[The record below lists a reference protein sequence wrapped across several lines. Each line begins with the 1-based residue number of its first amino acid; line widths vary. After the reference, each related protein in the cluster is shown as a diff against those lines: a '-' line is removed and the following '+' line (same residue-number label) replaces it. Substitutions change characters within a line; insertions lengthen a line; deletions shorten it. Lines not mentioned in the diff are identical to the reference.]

1 VSYIKILMTFNTWR
15 NNVDKLN
22 LFFSPRAC
30 SLACHIA
37 LEESDLVYNSI
48 STKIRVNEHKAD
60 TYKALNPWGKIPI
73 LTFNKEVLTE
83 TPAILAYIA
92 DLSSKDLIPKKNLL
106 ARARAHEW
114 LNFLSS
120 TVHIAFRPL
129 FRPNV
134 LLDREELHPELKKTG
149 IPNLR
154 KTLLEVERRLGGKK
168 WALGDTYSI
177 CDPYLLVF
185 HIWSQRDDIIEHVAD
200 MPNWMA
206 HRKRIEARE
215 ATKRVFTTEGINAQN
230 ITDK

>member
-1 VSYIKILMTFNTWR
+1 MLKKKLLIAYNTGR

-22 LFFSPRAC
+22 LYFSPRAC

-37 LEESDLVYNSI
+37 LEESGLDYIST
-48 STKIRVNEHKAD
+48 STKIRMDEHKTVSYQAI
-60 TYKALNPWGKIPI
+60 NPWGKIPI
-73 LTFNKEVLTE
+73 LSFNGEVLTE
-83 TPAILAYIA
+83 THAILSYIA
-92 DLSSKDLIPKKNLL
+92 DLSSINLIPQNLL

-129 FRPNV
+129 FRPNL
-134 LLDREELHPELKKTG
+134 LLDREELHPELRKKG
-149 IPNLR
+149 IPNLK
-154 KTLLEVERRLGGKK
+154 KTLLEIERRLTGKK

-185 HIWSQRDDIIEHVAD
+185 HIWSQRDDIIEYVAD

-215 ATKRVFTTEGINAQN
+215 ATKKVYLKEGINAQN

>member
-1 VSYIKILMTFNTWR
+1 M
-15 NNVDKLN
+15 
-22 LFFSPRAC
+22 
-30 SLACHIA
+30 
-37 LEESDLVYNSI
+37 
-48 STKIRVNEHKAD
+48 NEHKEVAFQ
-60 TYKALNPWGKIPI
+60 TKNPWGKIPM
-73 LTFNKEVLTE
+73 LLVDDEVLTE
-83 TPAILAYIA
+83 THAILSYVA
-92 DLSSKDLIPKKNLL
+92 DTSSAHLIPQKNPL
-106 ARARAHEW
+106 ARARVHEW

-129 FRPNV
+129 FRPNL
-134 LLDREELHPELKKTG
+134 LLDREDLHAELRKTG
-149 IPNLR
+149 IPNLK
-154 KTLLEVERRLGGKK
+154 KTLLEIERRLTGKK

-215 ATKRVFTTEGINAQN
+215 ATKKVFIKEGINAQN